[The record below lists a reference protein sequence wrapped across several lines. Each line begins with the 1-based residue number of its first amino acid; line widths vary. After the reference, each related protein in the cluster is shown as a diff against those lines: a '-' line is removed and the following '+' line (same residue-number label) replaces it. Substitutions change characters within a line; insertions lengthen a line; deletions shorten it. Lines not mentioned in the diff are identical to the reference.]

1 MDAKRDIDP
10 PFGEDRE
17 LGWALLPEAHG
28 KGYASEALQAA
39 LEWEARRVQR
49 ALPRA
54 HDRSGQR
61 AFDQAGA
68 EVRLPRAGAL
78 DLQGRADDPVRAE
91 EARMSDGVILAL
103 DQGTTSSRAMA
114 IGLDGQVVASAQEEF
129 PQIFPQSGWVEH
141 DPEAIWRTQRRTA
154 EQTLER
160 LGARK
165 VAAIGVTNQRETVV
179 VWDRKT
185 GEAIHNAIVWQ
196 DRRTARARRSWRR
209 PAMRRWSPSGP
220 GLVLDPYFSA
230 SKIAW
235 ILDAVPGARERAK
248 RGELAAGTIDCFLI
262 WRLTGGQVHA
272 TDATNASRTSLYDIR
287 TGQWDAELCDLF
299 NVPMDLLPEV
309 KDSAADYGVS
319 DIFGPSLPIRGVA
332 GDQQAALVGQA
343 CFDAGDVKSTYGT
356 GGFLV
361 LNTGAELK
369 RSKSRLLGTIAYQV
383 GGKTTY
389 ALEGSILSAGSTIQW
404 LRDEL
409 KIIRDGAHA
418 GELAQGIADTAG
430 VHLVPAFAGLGAPHW
445 DSDARGRD
453 PWPAARLD
461 DRAHRARGAGKRGV
475 PDRGAARGHGEGWRR
490 AAAPARRWRHV
501 AQ

>member
-1 MDAKRDIDP
+1 
-10 PFGEDRE
+10 
-17 LGWALLPEAHG
+17 
-28 KGYASEALQAA
+28 
-39 LEWEARRVQR
+39 
-49 ALPRA
+49 
-54 HDRSGQR
+54 
-61 AFDQAGA
+61 
-68 EVRLPRAGAL
+68 
-78 DLQGRADDPVRAE
+78 
-91 EARMSDGVILAL
+91 MSDGVILAL

-114 IGLDGQVVASAQEEF
+114 IGLDGAIVASAQEEF

-154 EQTLER
+154 EQTLAR
-160 LGARK
+160 LGSRK

-179 VWDRKT
+179 IWDRKT
-185 GEAIHNAIVWQ
+185 GAAIHNAIVWQ
-196 DRRTARARRSWRR
+196 DRRTAQRTQELA
-209 PAMRRWSPSGP
+209 AAGHGDAVAEKT

-230 SKIAW
+230 SKMAW
-235 ILDAVPGARERAK
+235 ILDAVPGSRERAK

-262 WRLTGGQVHA
+262 WRLTGGKVHA

-287 TGQWDAELCDLF
+287 AGKWDADLCELF
-299 NVPMDLLPEV
+299 GVPMALLPEG
-309 KDSAADYGVS
+309 KDSAGDYGVS

-369 RSKSRLLGTIAYQV
+369 RSKSRLLGTIAYQCKGV
-383 GGKTTY
+383 TTY

-418 GELAQGIADTAG
+418 GELAQSVADTAG
-430 VHLVPAFAGLGAPHW
+430 VHLVPAFVGLGAPHW
-445 DSDARGRD
+445 DSDARGAILGLQRGSTIAHIAR
-453 PWPAARLD
+453 AALESAAFQTAELLEAMAKDGVAPQRLRVD
-461 DRAHRARGAGKRGV
+461 GGMARNDWLLQFMADILGIEVVRPKNTETTAL
-475 PDRGAARGHGEGWRR
+475 GAAILAAVGVGEFGSLHE
-490 AAAPARRWRHV
+490 AAALWKLDRRFSPAMEASERSKRLAGWSEAIGRV
-501 AQ
+501 KTAR

>member
-1 MDAKRDIDP
+1 
-10 PFGEDRE
+10 
-17 LGWALLPEAHG
+17 
-28 KGYASEALQAA
+28 
-39 LEWEARRVQR
+39 
-49 ALPRA
+49 
-54 HDRSGQR
+54 
-61 AFDQAGA
+61 
-68 EVRLPRAGAL
+68 
-78 DLQGRADDPVRAE
+78 
-91 EARMSDGVILAL
+91 MSDAVILAL

-114 IGLDGQVVASAQEEF
+114 IGLDGAIVASAQEEF

-154 EQTLER
+154 EQTLAR
-160 LGARK
+160 LGSRK
-165 VAAIGVTNQRETVV
+165 VAAIGVTNQRESVV

-185 GEAIHNAIVWQ
+185 GAAIHNAIVWQ
-196 DRRTARARRSWRR
+196 DRRTAQRTHELA
-209 PAMRRWSPSGP
+209 AGGHQDAVAEKT

-235 ILDAVPGARERAK
+235 ILNAVPGARERAK

-262 WRLTGGQVHA
+262 WRLTGGKVHA

-287 TGQWDAELCDLF
+287 AGRWDAGLCELFD
-299 NVPMDLLPEV
+299 VPTVLLPEV
-309 KDSAADYGVS
+309 KDSAGDYGVS

-343 CFDAGDVKSTYGT
+343 CFEAGDVKSTYGT

-361 LNTGAELK
+361 LNTGTELK
-369 RSKSRLLGTIAYQV
+369 RSKSRLLGTIAYQCGDV
-383 GGKTTY
+383 TTY

-430 VHLVPAFAGLGAPHW
+430 VHLVPAFVGLGAPHW
-445 DSDARGRD
+445 DSE
-453 PWPAARLD
+453 
-461 DRAHRARGAGKRGV
+461 ARGAILGLQRGSTIAHIARAALESAAFQTAELLEAMAKDGV
-475 PDRGAARGHGEGWRR
+475 APQRLRVDGGMARNDWLLQFMADILGIEVVRPKNTETTALGAAILAAVGAGEFGSLGEASALWKLDRRFSPAMDAGERSRRLAGWGEAIGRVKTSR
-490 AAAPARRWRHV
+490 
-501 AQ
+501 

>member
-1 MDAKRDIDP
+1 MTN
-10 PFGEDRE
+10 
-17 LGWALLPEAHG
+17 
-28 KGYASEALQAA
+28 
-39 LEWEARRVQR
+39 
-49 ALPRA
+49 
-54 HDRSGQR
+54 
-61 AFDQAGA
+61 
-68 EVRLPRAGAL
+68 
-78 DLQGRADDPVRAE
+78 
-91 EARMSDGVILAL
+91 GVILAL

-114 IGLDGQVVASAQEEF
+114 IAFDGSIVASAQEEF

-154 EQTLER
+154 QQTLER
-160 LGARK
+160 LGSRK

-196 DRRTARARRSWRR
+196 DRRTAQRTQELAAAGHQDIVGERT
-209 PAMRRWSPSGP
+209 

-262 WRLTGGQVHA
+262 WRLTGGKVHA

-287 TGQWDAELCDLF
+287 TGRWDAELCDLF
-299 NVPMDLLPEV
+299 GVPMELLPNV
-309 KDSAADYGVS
+309 RDSAGNYGVS

-343 CFDAGDVKSTYGT
+343 CFEVGEVKSTYGT

-361 LNTGAELK
+361 LNTGSELK
-369 RSKSRLLGTIAYQV
+369 RSKSRLLGTIAYQC
-383 GGKTTY
+383 GGKPTY

-418 GELAQGIADTAG
+418 GELARGVADTGG
-430 VHLVPAFAGLGAPHW
+430 VYLVPAFVGLGAPHW
-445 DSDARGRD
+445 DSA
-453 PWPAARLD
+453 
-461 DRAHRARGAGKRGV
+461 ARGAILGLQRGSTIAHIARAALESV
-475 PDRGAARGHGEGWRR
+475 AFQTAELLEAMAKDGVAPQRLRVDGGMARNDWLLQFMADILGVEVVRPKNTETTALGAAILAGVGAGEFGSLNE
-490 AAAPARRWRHV
+490 AAALWKLDRKFEPAMPALDRSRQMVGWNDAIARV
-501 AQ
+501 KTSN

>member
-1 MDAKRDIDP
+1 
-10 PFGEDRE
+10 
-17 LGWALLPEAHG
+17 
-28 KGYASEALQAA
+28 
-39 LEWEARRVQR
+39 
-49 ALPRA
+49 
-54 HDRSGQR
+54 
-61 AFDQAGA
+61 
-68 EVRLPRAGAL
+68 
-78 DLQGRADDPVRAE
+78 
-91 EARMSDGVILAL
+91 MSDGVILAL

-114 IGLDGQVVASAQEEF
+114 IGLDGLIIASAQEEF
-129 PQIFPQSGWVEH
+129 PQIFPHSGWVEH

-160 LGARK
+160 LGSRK

-196 DRRTARARRSWRR
+196 DRRTADRTQALVD
-209 PAMRRWSPSGP
+209 AGHEAAVAEKT

-230 SKIAW
+230 SKIAF
-235 ILDAVPGARERAK
+235 ILDAVSGARERAK

-262 WRLTGGQVHA
+262 WRLTGGRVHA
-272 TDATNASRTSLYDIR
+272 TDATNASRTSLYDIVAGR
-287 TGQWDAELCDLF
+287 WDQGLCDLF
-299 NVPMDLLPEV
+299 GVPMSLLPEV

-343 CFDAGDVKSTYGT
+343 GFAAGDVKSTYGT

-361 LNTGAELK
+361 LNTGAKLK
-369 RSKSRLLGTIAYQV
+369 RSNSRLLGTIAYRV

-409 KIIRDGAHA
+409 KIVRDGAHA
-418 GELAQGIADTAG
+418 GELAKSIPDTEG
-430 VHLVPAFAGLGAPHW
+430 VHLVPAFVGLGAPHW
-445 DSDARGRD
+445 DSN
-453 PWPAARLD
+453 
-461 DRAHRARGAGKRGV
+461 ARGAILGLQRGSTIAHIARAALESVAFQTAELLEAMAKDGVV
-475 PDRGAARGHGEGWRR
+475 PQRLRVDGGMARNDWLLQFMSDILRIEVVRPKNTETTALGAAILAAVGAGEFVSLDE
-490 AAAPARRWRHV
+490 AAALWKLDQRFNPQMPIAERDTRMAGWKQAIGRV
-501 AQ
+501 LGAG

>member
-1 MDAKRDIDP
+1 MT
-10 PFGEDRE
+10 
-17 LGWALLPEAHG
+17 
-28 KGYASEALQAA
+28 
-39 LEWEARRVQR
+39 
-49 ALPRA
+49 
-54 HDRSGQR
+54 
-61 AFDQAGA
+61 
-68 EVRLPRAGAL
+68 
-78 DLQGRADDPVRAE
+78 
-91 EARMSDGVILAL
+91 GVILAL

-114 IGLDGQVVASAQEEF
+114 IGLDGQVIASAQEEF

-154 EQTLER
+154 EQALER
-160 LGARK
+160 LGDHK

-196 DRRTARARRSWRR
+196 DRRTAQRTQAL
-209 PAMRRWSPSGP
+209 ASGGNQAIVAERT

-287 TGQWDAELCDLF
+287 TGKWDAELCGLF
-299 NVPMDLLPEV
+299 DVPMSLLPEV

-343 CFDAGDVKSTYGT
+343 CFAAGEVKSTYGT

-361 LNTGAELK
+361 LNTGAELM

-383 GGKTTY
+383 AGKTTY

-418 GELAQGIADTAG
+418 GELAAGISDTAG
-430 VHLVPAFAGLGAPHW
+430 VHLVPAFTGLGAPHW
-445 DSDARGRD
+445 DSDARGAILGLQRGSTIAHIAR
-453 PWPAARLD
+453 AALESAAFQTVELLEAMAKDGVAPQRLRVD
-461 DRAHRARGAGKRGV
+461 GGMSRNDWLLQFMADVLDIEVVRPQNVETTVLGAAILAGVGAGEFASLEEAASVWKL
-475 PDRGAARGHGEGWRR
+475 DRKFAPVMAAEER
-490 AAAPARRWRHV
+490 ASRIAAWKDAVARV
-501 AQ
+501 KTTG

>member
-1 MDAKRDIDP
+1 M
-10 PFGEDRE
+10 
-17 LGWALLPEAHG
+17 
-28 KGYASEALQAA
+28 
-39 LEWEARRVQR
+39 
-49 ALPRA
+49 
-54 HDRSGQR
+54 SG
-61 AFDQAGA
+61 
-68 EVRLPRAGAL
+68 
-78 DLQGRADDPVRAE
+78 
-91 EARMSDGVILAL
+91 GVILAL

-114 IGLDGQVVASAQEEF
+114 IGLDGQVIASAQEEF

-160 LGARK
+160 LGGRK

-196 DRRTARARRSWRR
+196 DRRTAPRTQELAAQGHEPMVSERT
-209 PAMRRWSPSGP
+209 

-235 ILDAVPGARERAK
+235 ILDAVPGARDRA
-248 RGELAAGTIDCFLI
+248 RHGELAAGTIDSFLI

-272 TDATNASRTSLYDIR
+272 TDATNASRTALYDIR
-287 TGQWDAELCDLF
+287 KSRWDEDLCALF
-299 NVPMDLLPEV
+299 NVPMNLLPEV
-309 KDSAADYGVS
+309 KDSAADFGVS

-343 CFDAGDVKSTYGT
+343 GFNAGDVKSTYGT

-369 RSKSRLLGTIAYQV
+369 RSTSRLLGTIAYRVAGQ
-383 GGKTTY
+383 TTY

-418 GELAQGIADTAG
+418 GELAAAIDDTSG
-430 VHLVPAFAGLGAPHW
+430 VHLVPAFTGLGAPHW
-445 DSDARGRD
+445 DSG
-453 PWPAARLD
+453 
-461 DRAHRARGAGKRGV
+461 ARGAILGLQRGSTIAHIARAALESAAFQTAELLEAMAKDGV
-475 PDRGAARGHGEGWRR
+475 APQTLRVDGGMSRNDWLLQFMADILGVQVVRPKNVETTVLGAAILAAVGAGEFASLQE
-490 AAAPARRWRHV
+490 AATLWKLDRKFDPKMEAAERSTRLAAWTQAVARV
-501 AQ
+501 KTSGS

>member
-1 MDAKRDIDP
+1 
-10 PFGEDRE
+10 
-17 LGWALLPEAHG
+17 
-28 KGYASEALQAA
+28 
-39 LEWEARRVQR
+39 
-49 ALPRA
+49 
-54 HDRSGQR
+54 
-61 AFDQAGA
+61 
-68 EVRLPRAGAL
+68 
-78 DLQGRADDPVRAE
+78 
-91 EARMSDGVILAL
+91 MSDAVILAL

-114 IGLDGQVVASAQEEF
+114 IGLDGAIVASAQEEF

-154 EQTLER
+154 EQTLAR
-160 LGARK
+160 LGSQK

-185 GEAIHNAIVWQ
+185 GAAIHNAIVWQ
-196 DRRTARARRSWRR
+196 DRRTAQRTHELA
-209 PAMRRWSPSGP
+209 AAGHQDAVAEKT

-262 WRLTGGQVHA
+262 WRLTGGKVHA

-287 TGQWDAELCDLF
+287 AGRWDAGLCELFD
-299 NVPMDLLPEV
+299 VPMVLLPEV
-309 KDSAADYGVS
+309 KDSAGDYGVS

-343 CFDAGDVKSTYGT
+343 CFEAGDVKSTYGT

-361 LNTGAELK
+361 LNTGTELK
-369 RSKSRLLGTIAYQV
+369 RSKSRLLGTIAYRC
-383 GGKTTY
+383 GGVTTY

-418 GELAQGIADTAG
+418 GELALGIADTAG
-430 VHLVPAFAGLGAPHW
+430 VHLVPAFVGLGAPHW
-445 DSDARGRD
+445 DSE
-453 PWPAARLD
+453 
-461 DRAHRARGAGKRGV
+461 ARGAILGLQRGSTIAHIARAALESAAFQTAELLEAMAKDGV
-475 PDRGAARGHGEGWRR
+475 APQRLRVDGGMARNDWLLQFMADILGIEVVRPKNTETTALGAAILAAVGAGEFGSLGEASALWKLDRRFSPAMDAGERSRRLAGWGEAIGRVKTSR
-490 AAAPARRWRHV
+490 
-501 AQ
+501 

>member
-1 MDAKRDIDP
+1 MP
-10 PFGEDRE
+10 
-17 LGWALLPEAHG
+17 
-28 KGYASEALQAA
+28 
-39 LEWEARRVQR
+39 
-49 ALPRA
+49 
-54 HDRSGQR
+54 
-61 AFDQAGA
+61 
-68 EVRLPRAGAL
+68 
-78 DLQGRADDPVRAE
+78 
-91 EARMSDGVILAL
+91 DGVILAL

-114 IGLDGQVVASAQEEF
+114 IGLDGRIIASAQEEF
-129 PQIFPQSGWVEH
+129 PQVFPQSGWVEH

-160 LGARK
+160 IGSRK

-196 DRRTARARRSWRR
+196 DRRTAGKTQELA
-209 PAMRRWSPSGP
+209 AAGHGP
-220 GLVLDPYFSA
+220 MVADRTGLVLDPYFSA

-248 RGELAAGTIDCFLI
+248 RGELAAGTIDCFVI

-287 TGQWDAELCDLF
+287 SGRWDGDLCELF
-299 NVPMDLLPEV
+299 GVPMSLLPEV

-343 CFDAGDVKSTYGT
+343 GFDAGDVKSTYGT
-356 GGFLV
+356 GAFLV
-361 LNTGAELK
+361 LNTGNELK
-369 RSKSRLLGTIAYQV
+369 RSKSRLLSTIAYKV
-383 GGKTTY
+383 GGTATY

-418 GELAQGIADTAG
+418 GELAQDITDTAG
-430 VHLVPAFAGLGAPHW
+430 VYLVPAFVGLGAPHW
-445 DSDARGRD
+445 DSDARGAILGLQRGSTIAHIAR
-453 PWPAARLD
+453 AALESAAFQTAELLEAMALDGVKPQRLRVD
-461 DRAHRARGAGKRGV
+461 GGMARNDWLLQFMADVLGVEVVRPKNTETTALGAAILAAVGAGEFRSL
-475 PDRGAARGHGEGWRR
+475 GE
-490 AAAPARRWRHV
+490 AAALWKLDRRFEPKIGESDRSAMLAGWKQAVARVKTSH
-501 AQ
+501 